1 MEGKAKNFTSI
12 HQNNRMSR
20 LSLDSLLVMDAI
32 DRGGSFAAAAK
43 ELFRV
48 PSTVS
53 YAVAKLEE
61 DLGVTLFLRAGP
73 RVELTDAG
81 RALLADGRELLL
93 AAQRLEHKV
102 RRVARGWEAEF
113 SIAIEGLFSP
123 DLFAQEVRA
132 FYAVAD
138 STRLRF
144 THEALSGTWEAL
156 LDRRADLVIGA
167 AGDGPPGGG
176 YVAEPIGWLHFVFA
190 VAPSHPLAAL
200 DRPLTREDL
209 LRHRVVSVA
218 DSARRLP
225 PRTVGLLIGQDTVTV
240 PGLMDK
246 LRFQIEGLGVGFLP
260 EVWAKAAI
268 DAGLL
273 IEKAVVESRPAER
286 LYIAWR
292 SGEQGSA
299 LAWWINRLRQTD
311 WLSRLET
318 LFAQSAGNRGRSGH

>member
-1 MEGKAKNFTSI
+1 MTKLT
-12 HQNNRMSR
+12 
-20 LSLDSLLVMDAI
+20 LDALLVLDAI
-32 DRGGSFAAAAK
+32 DRGGTFAAAAK

-61 DLGVTLFLRAGP
+61 DLGVALFLRAGP
-73 RVELTDAG
+73 RVELTAAG

-123 DLFAQEVRA
+123 DLFAAELRA
-132 FYAVAD
+132 FYEVAD
-138 STRLRF
+138 STRLRLI
-144 THEALSGTWEAL
+144 HEALSGSWEAL

-176 YVAEPIGWLHFVFA
+176 YVAELIGVLQFTFA
-190 VAPSHPLAAL
+190 VAPSHPLAAV

-225 PRTVGLLIGQDTVTV
+225 PRTVGLLVGQDTVTV

-246 LRFQIEGLGVGFLP
+246 LRFQVEGLGVGFLP
-260 EVWAKAAI
+260 AAWARAAI

-273 IEKAVVESRPAER
+273 VEKAVVESRPPER
-286 LYIAWR
+286 LYLAWR

-299 LAWWINRLRQTD
+299 LAWWIDRLRKGD
-311 WLSRLET
+311 LLARLET
-318 LFAQSAGNRGRSGH
+318 RCVQSLGRDAAPHGKEC

>member
-1 MEGKAKNFTSI
+1 
-12 HQNNRMSR
+12 MSR
-20 LSLDSLLVMDAI
+20 LSLDSLLVLDAI
-32 DRGGSFAAAAK
+32 DRGGTFAAAAK

-73 RVELTDAG
+73 KVELTEAG

-102 RRVARGWEAEF
+102 KRVARGWEAEF
-113 SIAIEGLFSP
+113 SIAIEGLFAP
-123 DLFAQEVRA
+123 ELFADEVRA
-132 FYAVAD
+132 FYEIAD
-138 STRLRF
+138 STRLRLM
-144 THEALSGTWEAL
+144 HEALSGTWEAL

-167 AGDGPPGGG
+167 AGEGPPGGG
-176 YVAEPIGWLHFVFA
+176 YVAEPMGVLNFVFA
-190 VAPSHPLAAL
+190 VAPSHPLAEL
-200 DRPLTREDL
+200 ERPLTREDL

-225 PRTVGLLIGQDTVTV
+225 PRTVGLLVGQDTVTV

-260 EVWAKAAI
+260 ETWAKAAI
-268 DAGLL
+268 GAGLL
-273 IEKAVVESRPAER
+273 VEKTVIEPRPPER
-286 LYIAWR
+286 LYLAWR
-292 SGEQGSA
+292 SGEQGAA
-299 LAWWINRLRQTD
+299 LAWWAERLRKTD
-311 WLSRLET
+311 LLGRLATQCE
-318 LFAQSAGNRGRSGH
+318 RSLAR

>member
-1 MEGKAKNFTSI
+1 MRG
-12 HQNNRMSR
+12 
-20 LSLDSLLVMDAI
+20 LSLDSLLVLDAI

-61 DLGVTLFLRAGP
+61 DLGVSLFLRAGP

-81 RALLADGRELLL
+81 RALLTDGRELLL

-113 SIAIEGLFSP
+113 SIAIEGLFSV
-123 DLFAQEVRA
+123 DLLAPELRE

-138 STRLRF
+138 STRLKLM
-144 THEALSGTWEAL
+144 HEALSGTWEAL

-176 YVAEPIGWLHFVFA
+176 YVAEPIGLLHFVFA

-200 DRPLTREDL
+200 ERPLTRDDL

-225 PRTVGLLIGQDTVTV
+225 PRTVGLLVGQDTLTV

-260 EVWAKAAI
+260 EAWARAAI
-268 DAGLL
+268 GAGLL
-273 IEKAVVESRPAER
+273 VEKAVVEPRPPER
-286 LYIAWR
+286 LTIAWR

-299 LAWWINRLRQTD
+299 LAWWIDRLKQAKLLD
-311 WLSRLET
+311 RLEAGCARSV
-318 LFAQSAGNRGRSGH
+318 AQGVGQSVAQRSPPA

>member
-1 MEGKAKNFTSI
+1 
-12 HQNNRMSR
+12 MSR
-20 LSLDSLLVMDAI
+20 LSLDALLVLDAI

-73 RVELTDAG
+73 RVELTEAG

-123 DLFAQEVRA
+123 DLFAADLRA
-132 FYAVAD
+132 FYEAAD

-144 THEALSGTWEAL
+144 MHEALSGAWEAL

-167 AGDGPPGGG
+167 AGDGPAGGG
-176 YVAEPIGWLHFVFA
+176 YVAEPIGLLHFVFA

-200 DRPLTREDL
+200 ERPLTREDL

-225 PRTVGLLIGQDTVTV
+225 PRTVGLLVGQDTLTV
-240 PGLMDK
+240 PSLMDK
-246 LRFQIEGLGVGFLP
+246 LRLQVEGLGVGFLP
-260 EVWAKAAI
+260 EAWARAAI
-268 DAGLL
+268 DEGLL
-273 IEKAVVESRPAER
+273 VEKSVVEPRPPER
-286 LYIAWR
+286 LYLAWR

-299 LAWWINRLRQTD
+299 LAWWIDRLRQRD
-311 WLSRLET
+311 LLQRLAAQC
-318 LFAQSAGNRGRSGH
+318 AQSLRRTRLAPTG